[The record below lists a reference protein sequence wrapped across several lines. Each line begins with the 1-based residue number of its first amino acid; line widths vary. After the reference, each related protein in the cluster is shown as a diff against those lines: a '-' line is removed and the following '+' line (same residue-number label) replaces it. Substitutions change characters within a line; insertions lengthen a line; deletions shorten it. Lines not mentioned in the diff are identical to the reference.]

1 LPTGTEALGGGTV
14 ADGTTGA
21 ERDTTRNLGAGLE
34 VGGGLWRWASASGDG
49 EGAEVE
55 SETGADDFGLDTT
68 RNFGTALGG
77 GGGGGGGGGSSSATD
92 VSGASGAGSGAS
104 TGDSGAGSEGGGSEM
119 GGSSDGDGAGMTSD
133 WPHIGQ
139 STAAPANES
148 SASRGCWQWGQV
160 NFMALLSDCLFPAR
174 WRKGEANLGR
184 KKASPQFFQGG
195 SGLACS
201 EKRRRGAHV
210 HISQAI
216 VRNGNCPDF
225 LGTD

>member
-1 LPTGTEALGGGTV
+1 MAGLE
-14 ADGTTGA
+14 
-21 ERDTTRNLGAGLE
+21 TTRN
-34 VGGGLWRWASASGDG
+34 VG
-49 EGAEVE
+49 V
-55 SETGADDFGLDTT
+55 
-68 RNFGTALGG
+68 ALGG
-77 GGGGGGGGGSSSATD
+77 GGGGGGSAEAISGSGGAM
-92 VSGASGAGSGAS
+92 GSGA
-104 TGDSGAGSEGGGSEM
+104 DSGTGGSAGGTGWACGLGCASGCGCSSGCGGGGGCGGSM
-119 GGSSDGDGAGMTSD
+119 GGSASMTKD
-133 WPHIGQ
+133 LPQTGQ
-139 STAAPANES
+139 SAVAPAKES